1 MLTHPPFDVDILVD
15 YDDCACLS
23 WKEILN
29 LIDDYYKVNSF
40 LIEYDVCVY
49 ENFILPKSMHL
60 CMIGFVDNTS
70 IIGE

>member
-1 MLTHPPFDVDILVD
+1 MRIFEEREDDVDILVE

-49 ENFILPKSMHL
+49 EFY
-60 CMIGFVDNTS
+60 TT
-70 IIGE
+70 